1 MRVITGIAGGRKLKS
16 PEGEAVRPTT
26 DQVKQAIFNILQF
39 DLEGRRVLDLF
50 GGTGQLGIEALSR
63 GAREAVFT
71 DSSRT
76 SVQLIREN
84 LKRCGLEGKVLQT
97 DALSYLARGEKFDV
111 IFIDPPYDS
120 GLYQAVLERINAV
133 DNLTEG
139 GIIVCDIAICP
150 GSFDP
155 ITLGHLNIIRRSAKI
170 FDEVVVCVMLNA
182 TKTSPMF
189 TIDERVGMVKRA
201 VTRYPNVRVDTAGM
215 LLAEYARQ
223 YENAVIVKGLRA
235 ASDFDYEFQMNL
247 INKKINPE
255 LETMFLTASEKYT
268 FLSSSVVR
276 EMATYGADLTGLV
289 PTELIPDIEEK
300 AKLWRKA

>member
-1 MRVITGIAGGRKLKS
+1 MSEK
-16 PEGEAVRPTT
+16 
-26 DQVKQAIFNILQF
+26 
-39 DLEGRRVLDLF
+39 
-50 GGTGQLGIEALSR
+50 
-63 GAREAVFT
+63 
-71 DSSRT
+71 RT
-76 SVQLIREN
+76 
-84 LKRCGLEGKVLQT
+84 
-97 DALSYLARGEKFDV
+97 
-111 IFIDPPYDS
+111 
-120 GLYQAVLERINAV
+120 
-133 DNLTEG
+133 
-139 GIIVCDIAICP
+139 AICP

-189 TIDERVGMVKRA
+189 TIDERVGMVRRA
-201 VTRYPNVRVDTAGM
+201 VMRYPNVRVDTADV
-215 LLAEYARQ
+215 LLAEYARR
-223 YENAVIVKGLRA
+223 YDNAVIVKGLRA